1 MDIYERLKK
10 DHETQR
16 ELAADIMH
24 TSGDSPERRS
34 LWKDYRREAEAHAA
48 AEEQVFYAAL
58 MEKPAGQDK
67 ARHSV
72 AEHKQAADIIEELAD
87 VDMGSGGWI
96 QKFEKLKELLEHHM
110 DEEEQEIFQCARQV
124 IDDDRASEM
133 PGEFDQRKNRELGS

>member
-16 ELAADIMH
+16 DLAAAIMR
-24 TSGDSPERRS
+24 TSGDSRERED
-34 LWKDYRREAEAHAA
+34 LWREYRREAESHAA

-72 AEHKQAADIIEELAD
+72 AEHKQASDIIGELD
-87 VDMGSGGWI
+87 EMEMGSGGWL
-96 QKFEKLKELLEHHM
+96 QKFGKLKELLEHHM
-110 DEEEQEIFQCARQV
+110 DEEEKEIFQSARQL
-124 IDDDRASEM
+124 IDDDRAGRM
-133 PGEFDQRKNRELGS
+133 AGQFDQRKDQELGG